1 MQDLL
6 QSLRNQV
13 NTIDEELVYM
23 LFRRIEIVKEIQN
36 LSKTEGIELDNDSR
50 RQELLTIMLEEAKDK
65 WVDPEL
71 VTRLHHL
78 VQEHSDTISK

>member
-65 WVDPEL
+65 
-71 VTRLHHL
+71 
-78 VQEHSDTISK
+78 